1 MWRGQPAVLS
11 SDGVVRYELAGNFL
25 DAGVNVPLK
34 LVTPWLRSESLQ
46 GFQRIYEA
54 AFLGS
59 NLSGHTF
66 QVRVGYDYED
76 TYSETL
82 TLASSV
88 FTTSVEQV
96 KVRPAR
102 QKCQAIRFEVTKLN
116 PSNTA
121 GPGINLSGMAIT
133 VGVKGNINR
142 TRVQQ
147 VAT

>member
-34 LVTPWLRSESLQ
+34 LVTPWLKSESLQ
-46 GFQRIYEA
+46 GFQRIYES

-66 QVRVGYDYED
+66 QVRIGYDYEN

-82 TLASSV
+82 TLASSA

-116 PSNTA
+116 PANTA
-121 GPGINLSGMAIT
+121 GPGLTLSGLAIT